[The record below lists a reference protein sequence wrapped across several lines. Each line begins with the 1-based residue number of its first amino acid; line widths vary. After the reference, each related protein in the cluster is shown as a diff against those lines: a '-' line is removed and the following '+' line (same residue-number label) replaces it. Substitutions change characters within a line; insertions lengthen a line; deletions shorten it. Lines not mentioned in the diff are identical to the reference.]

1 MNLKATKSLYVLGA
15 VLLVGSV
22 VSISER
28 NSSASPAPA
37 NFRGNDFFHGKEL
50 VGTWRV
56 TVQQYN
62 CQTHA
67 PVAGPFAALL
77 TYADGGT
84 MTGSTTNPAFA
95 IGQRGPDQGIWSQ
108 EGRRTYISKDSSFLF
123 FTTAPN
129 PPANPGFSAGQQTL
143 TQTIEF
149 KNDPDQFESD
159 ATVEFTDM
167 TGKVYRQGCAS
178 ATATRYE

>member
-1 MNLKATKSLYVLGA
+1 MNSKTTKSLYVLGA
-15 VLLVGSV
+15 ILLASSVLSV
-22 VSISER
+22 SER
-28 NSSASPAPA
+28 SSEASPAPA
-37 NFRGNDFFHGKEL
+37 HSRGNDFHGKEL

-67 PVAGPFAALL
+67 LVAGPFAALL

-108 EGRRTYISKDSSFLF
+108 EGRRTYISKDSSFIF
-123 FTTAPN
+123 FTTPPN
-129 PPANPGFSAGQQTL
+129 PPANPGFLAGEQTL
-143 TQTIEF
+143 TQNIEF
-149 KNDPDQFESD
+149 HNDPDQFESD
-159 ATVEFTDM
+159 AAVEFTDA

-178 ATATRYE
+178 ATAIRYE